1 MRPNEKQ
8 LRMQRV
14 RVGLTGLAV
23 VLLIAAAT
31 AAILES
37 ANGDPAATAENAA
50 IVAAVSG
57 ATDNGADAPK
67 EPLAEIGVAP
77 GAGMTDAEKA
87 AEATNSD
94 RKLAPPANAPE
105 R

>member
-1 MRPNEKQ
+1 
-8 LRMQRV
+8 MQRV

-31 AAILES
+31 AAILQSANSDES
-37 ANGDPAATAENAA
+37 AANGNAA
-50 IVAAVSG
+50 IAAAVPGG
-57 ATDNGADAPK
+57 AGNVVDAPR

-77 GAGMTDAEKA
+77 GAGMTDVEKA

-94 RKLAPPANAPE
+94 RKLAPPANAPG